1 MLNFGLIPE
10 ASATKSGATRL
21 LPGLFFKR
29 ENEISVPQTSQT
41 YLFEIKRYFYID
53 KIEDK
58 TLSLTVCKEC

>member
-10 ASATKSGATRL
+10 ATATMSGATRL
-21 LPGLFFKR
+21 LPGLFF
-29 ENEISVPQTSQT
+29 EI
-41 YLFEIKRYFYID
+41 ERYFYID